1 MHIKITVKCKWNLIV
16 KCKWGLIVYHALVTG
31 ILLGNLPQGPLG
43 SANATFNE
51 VQRGLAPTKA
61 IIVSEQM
68 GEAFLPGARSLL
80 YEWQPIQS
88 LSTED
93 RGFTQERL
101 GFKTGSKELVSLKD
115 CSKQSQDPRLMH
127 YFISLILLFF

>member
-1 MHIKITVKCKWNLIV
+1 MRIKITVKCKWNLIV

-68 GEAFLPGARSLL
+68 GGAFLPGGEISFIWLAAYSKHVHWGQR
-80 YEWQPIQS
+80 IH
-88 LSTED
+88 
-93 RGFTQERL
+93 
-101 GFKTGSKELVSLKD
+101 TGKAK
-115 CSKQSQDPRLMH
+115 
-127 YFISLILLFF
+127 F